1 MLECSGEKHRYFA
14 QIMAKRFSLDH
25 EPMRSV
31 GQFHSPDNDG
41 PLPYMENIAGPLCSL
56 QGELHWHA
64 FDLCRFHQIMYADLG
79 NRAAHVDAE
88 YERFSKSLEE
98 QRASVNDDSREA
110 FMVYESRTN
119 SAFMNKDIE
128 HARVKHFSD
137 EFAIIGLWATAER
150 YLGKVYANIVALQS
164 GAGVDTVTRPYRW
177 PEFITEYQTLGID
190 LTTLDGLPDADEC
203 RVLNNTIKHGEL
215 VDQRLAQ
222 FPFFA
227 AHLGAELAKIDFEMQ
242 RYLNGVFNF
251 CGSLIEAGNTLLDP
265 SFGT

>member
-1 MLECSGEKHRYFA
+1 
-14 QIMAKRFSLDH
+14 
-25 EPMRSV
+25 MRSV
-31 GQFHSPDNDG
+31 GQFLTPDNDG
-41 PLPYMENIAGPLCSL
+41 PIPYMENMAGPLCAL

-64 FDLCRFHQIMYADLG
+64 FDLCRFHQIVYADLS
-79 NRAAHVDAE
+79 NRAALVDAE

-98 QRASVNDDSREA
+98 QRDCVNDDDREA

-150 YLGKVYANIVALQS
+150 YLGKVYAHIVAIQTS
-164 GAGVDTVTRPYRW
+164 AVVETVTRPNRW
-177 PEFITEYQTLGID
+177 PDLNTEFRSLGIE
-190 LTTLDGLPDADEC
+190 LTTLNGFPDADEC
-203 RVLNNTIKHGEL
+203 RVLNNTIKHGEI
-215 VDQRLAQ
+215 VNQRLAK

-227 AHLGAELAKIDFEMQ
+227 THVGTDLTKIDFEMQ

-251 CGSLIEAGNTLLDP
+251 CGSLIEAGNTLLGP
-265 SFGT
+265 NFRT